1 MSYIPEFPYNKDQ
14 IILNSDRISLN
25 SKSDS
30 IFLFSSKII
39 SLSSNEG
46 IHINTDKE
54 TIINSSKIQLGLNS
68 TEPLV
73 LGNQLHNLLERLLSD
88 LNNVGEQLYTSVDS
102 NGNPI
107 PSVQTAGNSLIKS
120 SKRIKTL
127 LKKINSKQNF
137 TL

>member
-14 IILNSDRISLN
+14 IILNSNRISLN
-25 SKSDS
+25 SKNDS

-73 LGNQLHNLLERLLSD
+73 LGNQLYNLLERLLSD

-107 PSVQTAGNSLIKS
+107 PAVQTAGNSLIKS
-120 SKRIKTL
+120 SSRIKTL

>member
-25 SKSDS
+25 SKNDS

-39 SLSSNEG
+39 NLSSNEG
-46 IHINTDKE
+46 IHMNTDKNVV
-54 TIINSSKIQLGLNS
+54 INSSKIQLGLNS

-73 LGNQLHNLLERLLSD
+73 LGNQLYNLLERLLLD

-102 NGNPI
+102 NGNPL

-120 SKRIKTL
+120 TNRIKTL

-137 TL
+137 TI